1 MNTLDVEVNIKINNE
16 KELLKFAKEQFED
29 YEKIEGIEDWSKYDF
44 SIDCSQDQAKFKDM
58 FQIRFIEELTEATED
73 KQNPDHFYEE
83 ITDSFNFFISGLIM
97 YGYDFEKKPL
107 GLDKLRSI
115 SSYQDLTDKDL
126 FAETYRIVEATGK
139 LCNLLK
145 NRPWSQSNYLVSMID
160 FEERLD
166 NLINIYLNYLSLV
179 GMSSEKLFDL
189 FARKMSVNLFRI
201 RTGY

>member
-166 NLINIYLNYLSLV
+166 NLISIYLNYLSLV